1 MSPLPRP
8 WTHKSAGRTACRSPL
23 CPDSDQILRAGG
35 PSGLRGRDANEIER
49 ARIIHDGQELE
60 GSINS
65 PDTEALDQ
73 LLQLTIFGLQRAA
86 GQQPTSGVY
95 SMISSA
101 VASTE
106 GGMSDYAEQ
115 GLTPVS
121 LRTIALSLPLRRKAG
136 AP

>member
-1 MSPLPRP
+1 MALLAFGAETR
-8 WTHKSAGRTACRSPL
+8 
-23 CPDSDQILRAGG
+23 
-35 PSGLRGRDANEIER
+35 NEIER

-60 GSINS
+60 GSINR

-73 LLQLTIFGLQRAA
+73 LLQLIIFGLQRGRSIQM
-86 GQQPTSGVY
+86 GQQPTSGIY

-115 GLTPVS
+115 GLTPLS

-136 AP
+136 APQYSSKKRPSFFR